1 MLTFWPPALYLQNKS
16 TLIIIS
22 SMINLES
29 MIRIYLW
36 ISSLSEGYPP
46 LVFPTMQL
54 MVEALNLHV
63 IAVAWDLQYLT
74 CLAEASRTKIKPLE
88 VTDMISGTMVTRPGK
103 LFYDT
108 LKVRIMQWWL
118 FMWPKQ
124 CCQNDHFIS
133 LQCMARL
140 NNRCHPDE
148 LRDFVE
154 HGGHDPEEFPFLE
167 EQSVLRRLEATLFSL
182 RNWSMTKSKAAL
194 NNWHVRD
201 FVLITQGDLLNAQDC
216 YKLLQVIIER

>member
-1 MLTFWPPALYLQNKS
+1 
-16 TLIIIS
+16 
-22 SMINLES
+22 
-29 MIRIYLW
+29 
-36 ISSLSEGYPP
+36 
-46 LVFPTMQL
+46 
-54 MVEALNLHV
+54 
-63 IAVAWDLQYLT
+63 
-74 CLAEASRTKIKPLE
+74 
-88 VTDMISGTMVTRPGK
+88 
-103 LFYDT
+103 
-108 LKVRIMQWWL
+108 
-118 FMWPKQ
+118 
-124 CCQNDHFIS
+124 
-133 LQCMARL
+133 MARL

-216 YKLLQVIIER
+216 YKLLQVIIEQLCKSRRREKSYLASNGKYILFLVFYVMVHSTLEIPNCLTMY

>member
-1 MLTFWPPALYLQNKS
+1 MVPWSLDQANYFTIPSRYALCNDDSSCDQNS
-16 TLIIIS
+16 
-22 SMINLES
+22 
-29 MIRIYLW
+29 
-36 ISSLSEGYPP
+36 
-46 LVFPTMQL
+46 
-54 MVEALNLHV
+54 
-63 IAVAWDLQYLT
+63 VARMT
-74 CLAEASRTKIKPLE
+74 IF
-88 VTDMISGTMVTRPGK
+88 I
-103 LFYDT
+103 LF
-108 LKVRIMQWWL
+108 
-118 FMWPKQ
+118 
-124 CCQNDHFIS
+124 
-133 LQCMARL
+133 QCMARL